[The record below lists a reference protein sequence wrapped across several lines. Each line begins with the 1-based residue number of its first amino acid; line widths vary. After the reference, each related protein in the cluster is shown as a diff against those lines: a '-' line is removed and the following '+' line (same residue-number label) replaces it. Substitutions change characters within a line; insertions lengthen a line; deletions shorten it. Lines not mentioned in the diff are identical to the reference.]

1 LQDCPAVN
9 HYDCLKVTSDA
20 PTEVIRAAY
29 RALAGKSHPDRQGGT
44 MGRDDEMHDQMV
56 AINAAYEVLINPA
69 LRAEYDDLL
78 AAKTK
83 ARTKAKPNAGNHA
96 KAMEMADSDNGFSET
111 RVDIDWMTPKP
122 SGPTPLWPLTPN
134 RKYAA
139 IILGVVVALSAIW
152 VSWGVVSRHQMDK
165 ALSDQYAAHPAEHT
179 LDDEQLSGLADAAPA
194 PAPASGTSVAAR
206 APREAVAMAPEEALA
221 AEQGLP
227 LSRPE
232 APPPSFERQPTVTE
246 LSKLSDEQLMAILPS
261 LGELQPAKGS
271 FSRQVASTP
280 QHHPLDGK
288 PLNLR
293 QERQLVDPLAPGAP
307 LKR

>member
-1 LQDCPAVN
+1 MN

-29 RALAGKSHPDRQGGT
+29 RALAGKRHPDRQGGT
-44 MGRDDEMHDQMV
+44 MGRDDEMHEQMV
-56 AINAAYEVLINPA
+56 AINAAYEVLINPE
-69 LRAEYDDLL
+69 LRAEYDALL
-78 AAKTK
+78 ATK
-83 ARTKAKPNAGNHA
+83 AMTKAKA
-96 KAMEMADSDNGFSET
+96 KPAASNQARAMEMAEGDNGFSET

-152 VSWGVVSRHQMDK
+152 VGWGVVSRHQMDK
-165 ALSDQYAAHPAEHT
+165 ALSDQYAAHPAERT
-179 LDDEQLSGLADAAPA
+179 LDDDQMSGLADAAPT
-194 PAPASGTSVAAR
+194 PASTASVTAR
-206 APREAVAMAPEEALA
+206 ASEPTVAMTPEELLA
-221 AEQGLP
+221 AEQGMP

-293 QERQLVDPLAPGAP
+293 QERQLVDSLAPAAP

>member
-1 LQDCPAVN
+1 MN

-29 RALAGKSHPDRQGGT
+29 RALAGKRHPDRQGGT
-44 MGRDDEMHDQMV
+44 MGRDDQMHDQMV
-56 AINAAYEVLINPA
+56 AINAAYEVLINPE
-69 LRAEYDDLL
+69 LRAEYDAML
-78 AAKTK
+78 AVK
-83 ARTKAKPNAGNHA
+83 ASPMDANLKLNTEVAEGSNT
-96 KAMEMADSDNGFSET
+96 GFAET

-139 IILGVVVALSAIW
+139 MILGGVLLLSAIW
-152 VSWGVVSRHQMDK
+152 VAWGVVTRHQMDK
-165 ALSDQYAAHPAEHT
+165 ALSDQYATFPPSRT
-179 LDDEQLSGLADAAPA
+179 LDEDQLAVVPDAAPA
-194 PAPASGTSVAAR
+194 LAPADPALASASKVA
-206 APREAVAMAPEEALA
+206 ETPEEVLA

-227 LSRPE
+227 PSRPQP
-232 APPPSFERQPTVTE
+232 PPPSFERQPTVTE

-271 FSRQVASTP
+271 FSRQVASA
-280 QHHPLDGK
+280 HHPLDGK

-293 QERQLVDPLAPGAP
+293 QERQLIDPLALEQP
-307 LKR
+307 KH